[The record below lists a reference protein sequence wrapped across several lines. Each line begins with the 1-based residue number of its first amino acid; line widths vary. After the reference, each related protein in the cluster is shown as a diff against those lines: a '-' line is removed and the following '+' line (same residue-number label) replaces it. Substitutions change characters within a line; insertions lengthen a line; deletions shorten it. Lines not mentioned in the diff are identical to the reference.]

1 MKRIIGLLCLFMWI
15 WGNNAQA
22 QPILSAYI
30 EIDNPRPKLGEPFQA
45 TLVIRYDERIEVLQ
59 RPPLSGEWG
68 IFEILKTNERQTTS
82 NDGQVVEQ
90 QSFTLVA
97 WQTGDYSLPKS
108 EILYRVRGTS
118 DLTRYTLPDVF
129 LSIPSM
135 LQPDSL
141 TLRPDEAPIMFPL
154 LPTWAIFIITSLI
167 IIVIVS
173 FYELLRYYARQNIP
187 IITPPDPQTR
197 LLEALEYH
205 RTNPNY
211 ADISDTLRHYLHGR
225 YGIMAQEMTD
235 QEIISRLKTDGRLA
249 SYQLAKLSEILDHL
263 TVGKFST
270 TNIAHPPE
278 KLIPM
283 IKAWAQNV
291 HMGEQA

>member
-1 MKRIIGLLCLFMWI
+1 MWI

-22 QPILSAYI
+22 QPMLSAYI

-68 IFEILKTNERQTTS
+68 IFEILKADERKTTS

-97 WQTGDYSLPKS
+97 WQTGDHSLPKS

-118 DLTRYTLPDVF
+118 DLTRYTLPDIF

-135 LQPDSL
+135 LQPDVL
-141 TLRPDEAPIMFPL
+141 TLRPDEAPIMFSF
-154 LPTWAIFIITSLI
+154 LPTWAVFIITSLI
-167 IIVIVS
+167 IIAIIS
-173 FYELLRYYARQNIP
+173 FYELLRYHARQNAH
-187 IITPPDPQTR
+187 IIISPDPQTR

-205 RTNPNY
+205 RTDPNY
-211 ADISDTLRHYLHGR
+211 TNISDTLRDYLHQR

-235 QEIISRLKTDGRLA
+235 QEIIARLKSDGRLA
-249 SYQLAKLSEILDHL
+249 SYQLAKLSEILEHI

-270 TNIAHPPE
+270 TTIAYSPE
-278 KLIPM
+278 KLILM